1 MIHSYVLFART
12 HTCSGH
18 QEIRT
23 WWNHSTTGHQVWEG
37 GEGLVALH
45 TRPAR
50 VPENVDVVNHARHS
64 AARDNLDKPQ
74 WKNWAAH
81 RDGLAALEWCR
92 TLADTGRIPYELLQ
106 GRVFPAG
113 TFLDLPLF
121 PSLPPSNLVN
131 LFTYSSLIC

>member
-1 MIHSYVLFART
+1 MIHSHVSFART
-12 HTCSGH
+12 HTCSGN

-23 WWNHSTTGHQVWEG
+23 WWNHSTTGYQVWEG

-50 VPENVDVVNHARHS
+50 VPENVDVVNHARHA

-74 WKNWAAH
+74 WKNWAAQ

-92 TLADTGRIPYELLQ
+92 TLADTGRIPYKLLQ

-113 TFLDLPLF
+113 TFLSPPLLLASTF
-121 PSLPPSNLVN
+121 
-131 LFTYSSLIC
+131 